1 MVAEMLILNNKEIE
15 QILEMKDCIEA
26 MEMAF
31 LDLSLGKG
39 VNRPRS
45 HTYVPMKGEAGEDKF
60 YMFKSMDGALPRFGM
75 HGLRISSDM
84 LSEKYIKGKRR
95 REKLPA
101 APGNKYVGL
110 LMLFSLETLEPLAIM
125 PDGYLQR
132 IRVGATSTVAA
143 KYLAKKGVR
152 NASLIGTGWQAG
164 AQLMGL
170 YEVFPEIWETK
181 VYSINEDHRK
191 LFAEEWSKKL
201 GVKITAVDSPKEA
214 VENADVLALATNSQI
229 PVLDA
234 DWVKEGCHVNSVQGA
249 ELDDKIMDRV
259 AIIVVREKSEPSF
272 WVMGDQF
279 PYEVISQKSIKK
291 GDVDSSKIRQLG
303 DIIAKK
309 VEGRTN
315 EREITLFTGSGSGGS
330 AGLGTQFV
338 AVGALI
344 YKRAKEMGIGREIPT
359 EWFLQDFK
367 P

>member
-1 MVAEMLILNNKEIE
+1 MLILNNKEIE
-15 QILEMKDCIEA
+15 QILEMKDCIEV

-132 IRVGATSTVAA
+132 IRVGATSAVAA
-143 KYLAKKGVR
+143 KYLAKKEIR
-152 NASLIGTGWQAG
+152 NAGLIGTGWQAG
-164 AQLMGL
+164 AQLMGF
-170 YEVFPEIWETK
+170 YEVFSGIKETR
-181 VYSINEDHRK
+181 VFSINEFHRK
-191 LFAEEWSKKL
+191 SFAEEWSKKL
-201 GVKITAVDSPKEA
+201 GTKITAVDSPKE
-214 VENADVLALATNSQI
+214 VVQQADVLSLATNSQT
-229 PVLDA
+229 PVLNG
-234 DWVKEGCHVNSVQGA
+234 DWLQEGCHVNSVQGA
-249 ELDDKIMDRV
+249 ELDDKVMNRAD
-259 AIIVVREKSEPSF
+259 IIAVREKSEPSF
-272 WVMGDQF
+272 WVMGDKL
-279 PYEVISQKSIKK
+279 PYEVSSQKSIQR
-291 GDVDSSKIRQLG
+291 GDIDTTKIRQLG
-303 DIIAKK
+303 DIITQK

-315 EREITLFTGSGSGGS
+315 NRQITLFTGSGSGGS

-338 AVGALI
+338 AVGSAI
-344 YKRAKEMGIGREIPT
+344 YKRARDMGMGKEIPT
-359 EWFLQDFK
+359 EWFLQDLK